1 MLTRLRMQHQMHHR
15 IPDVMRT
22 VQREAQ
28 SILDEYQPG
37 HTEAFYED
45 QLGARLYNLWI
56 PHLRQV
62 HCFTTRGAHQSLVG
76 VLDMEIAHNTILELK
91 VGPKVYDKHLAQL
104 RKYVQ
109 CKLEAGMQLENAAVV
124 CFCDDGQVEIVN
136 YKLQ

>member
-1 MLTRLRMQHQMHHR
+1 MK
-15 IPDVMRT
+15 I

-28 SILDEYQPG
+28 AILDEFQPG

-62 HCFTTRGAHQSLVG
+62 HCFTTRDTHQSLVG
-76 VLDMEIAHNTILELK
+76 ILDMEIAHNTILELK
-91 VGPKVYDKHLAQL
+91 IGPKVYPKHLAQL

-109 CKLEAGMQLENAAVV
+109 CRIEAGMKVENAAVV
-124 CFCDDGQVEIVN
+124 CFCDGGHVEIVS
-136 YKLQ
+136 YKL